1 MKKTIH
7 IIGSGFSS
15 LAASCYLAKAG
26 YNVTIFE
33 KNKTI
38 GGRARQLKRDGFVFD
53 IGPTWYWM
61 PDVFERFFSDF
72 NKKPSQY
79 YALEKLNPAYS
90 VYYGKDDFITI
101 EDTLEKIIKAFEKE
115 EPGSSKKLNKFIK
128 DAKDNYEVAIKD
140 LVYNPGV
147 SPLELITPT
156 TIKKI
161 NQFFSTIKRDVR
173 KEFKNERLIKILE
186 FPVLFLGAKPS
197 DTPSFYSF
205 MNYADFGLGTF
216 HPKKGMYQVIL
227 AMESLAKELG
237 VTIKTEAP
245 IDNIIVEN
253 GEAKGVEYFDLKRG
267 KKLKSI
273 KANKEVI
280 LSAGVINSP
289 QILMLTGIGAAKELA
304 KHHIPLVKDLPGVGE
319 NLQDHPDVIIR
330 CSDKSN
336 SSLTTV
342 PKPSMLKFFARFY
355 RKSEHIVFT
364 PTDAGG
370 YIKSD
375 ASVAVPDL
383 QLQFAPIRMFPHG
396 TKPLTPSKAGFVL
409 HVCHMRPKSRGNIK
423 LKSNNPLDA
432 PIINANYFD
441 NEFELDA
448 LVKGVK
454 IAREILSQ
462 PAFSTMLK
470 EEEMPGKNV
479 VSDKEIR
486 QFILD
491 RVESVYHTAGSC
503 KMGIDD
509 MAVVDPELKVY
520 GIKNLRVVDSSIF
533 PTITGSNIHAP
544 TVMIAEKAADMILN
558 Q

>member
-253 GEAKGVEYFDLKRG
+253 GEAKGIISNGKTYTSDVVVSGADYHHTETLLDKPYRQYSEKYWSKKTFAPSSLLFYVG
-267 KKLKSI
+267 FNKKLKQVNHHTLFFDVDFETHA
-273 KANKEVI
+273 KAIYDTPKWPKNPLFYASFPSKTDSSCAPEGKE
-280 LSAGVINSP
+280 AGIF
-289 QILMLTGIGAAKELA
+289 L
-304 KHHIPLVKDLPGVGE
+304 IPLAPGLEDTLELRAKYFEKIINRFE
-319 NLQDHPDVIIR
+319 NLTSQHVKNDIIFKESF
-330 CSDKSN
+330 CINDFINDYN
-336 SSLTTV
+336 SYKGNAYGMANTL
-342 PKPSMLKFFARFY
+342 
-355 RKSEHIVFT
+355 
-364 PTDAGG
+364 
-370 YIKSD
+370 
-375 ASVAVPDL
+375 L
-383 QLQFAPIRMFPHG
+383 QTAFL
-396 TKPLTPSKAGFVL
+396 
-409 HVCHMRPKSRGNIK
+409 RPK
-423 LKSNNPLDA
+423 LKSKKVNNLYFTGQLTVPGPGVPPSL
-432 PIINANYFD
+432 ISGKLVAN
-441 NEFELDA
+441 
-448 LVKGVK
+448 LVTKHH
-454 IAREILSQ
+454 S
-462 PAFSTMLK
+462 
-470 EEEMPGKNV
+470 
-479 VSDKEIR
+479 
-486 QFILD
+486 
-491 RVESVYHTAGSC
+491 
-503 KMGIDD
+503 
-509 MAVVDPELKVY
+509 
-520 GIKNLRVVDSSIF
+520 
-533 PTITGSNIHAP
+533 
-544 TVMIAEKAADMILN
+544 
-558 Q
+558 